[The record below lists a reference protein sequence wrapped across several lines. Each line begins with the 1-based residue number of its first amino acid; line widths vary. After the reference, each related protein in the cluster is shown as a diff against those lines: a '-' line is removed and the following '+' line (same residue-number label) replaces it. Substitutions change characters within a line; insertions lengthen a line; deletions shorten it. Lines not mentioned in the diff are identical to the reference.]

1 VAKLTLKRADAQAP
15 NLFDGAESEAP
26 AAAPTSASESTP
38 ESTPAPTPAAPRD
51 LSFLRELNDV
61 QREAVTTIDGPLLIV
76 AGAGS
81 GKTRV
86 LTYRIAYLLASG
98 VRPWS
103 VLSLTF
109 TNKAAKEMKD
119 RIADLVGHQSASP
132 LWMGTFHSVFSRI
145 LRREAETLGYTSSF
159 TIYDTDDS
167 LGVVRGA
174 MTQYGISQQDFPAKM
189 ILHRISQAKNA
200 MVSPAEFRS
209 RAGSLSEEKIAL
221 VYESY
226 ETRLRQN
233 NAMDF
238 DDLLVKTIALFEKDP
253 AVLKRYQEQFRYI
266 LIDEYQDTNRA
277 QYVVVKM
284 IAEQTRN
291 ICVVGDDAQSIYRFR
306 GADIRNILDF
316 ERDYPDFKIFR
327 LEQNY
332 RSTKTI
338 IAAADEVIRQ
348 NRMQIPKSLWTDND
362 EGERIK
368 VLTLRDERE
377 EGEEVAKIIQRH
389 ERQGR
394 RLGEIA
400 VLYRT
405 NSQSLSIEDGLRR
418 SNIPYGIV
426 GSVSFYRR
434 KEVKDALAYMRL
446 LVNDRDDESFL
457 RAVNTPARGVGE
469 VSVRRL
475 RHHASENG
483 LSLFEAARRADRIG
497 DLGARVA
504 NVLHGFT
511 EMIDTYRGHL
521 NDMSPAELARTVLS
535 ESGLLQAF
543 KDENTPEALARWDNV
558 QRILSHV
565 AEFHDNNPDA
575 SLDQYLQEISLLSEV
590 DQFDPTIERVTLMTV
605 HSAKGL
611 EYDVVLVTGMEEG
624 LFPVGN
630 SAQEQEDLEEE
641 RRLFYVAITR
651 ARKHLYLVNCER
663 RYRFGELSYPTPS
676 RFLNEISDHLLEFNA
691 TAPPSSRTRGGEGFL
706 GSGGTTRRERTRP
719 EPVQTEAH
727 DFPSDDYSQVPK
739 ALQVGSRV
747 AHPTFGIGKVEMVV
761 GSGDKTKITV
771 RFETIGR
778 KQLML
783 KFANLQ
789 VL

>member
-1 VAKLTLKRADAQAP
+1 VAKLTLKRAEASAP
-15 NLFDGAESEAP
+15 NLFEGADQHDPSSAAIEAP
-26 AAAPTSASESTP
+26 
-38 ESTPAPTPAAPRD
+38 PRD
-51 LSFLRELNDV
+51 TSHLRDLPFLKELNEV

-98 VRPWS
+98 VKPWS
-103 VLSLTF
+103 VLALTF

-119 RIADLVGHQSASP
+119 RIAGLVGHQAASP

-145 LRREAETLGYTSSF
+145 LRREAETIGFTSSF

-200 MVSPAEFRS
+200 MVSTAEFRS
-209 RAGSLSEEKIAL
+209 RAGSLAEEKIAL

-226 ETRLRQN
+226 ESRLRQN

-238 DDLLVKTIALFEKDP
+238 DDLLVKTILLFEKDP
-253 AVLKRYQEQFRYI
+253 NVLKRYQDQFRYI

-277 QYVVVKM
+277 QYVVVQM
-284 IAEQTRN
+284 LAAQSRN

-316 ERDYPDFKIFR
+316 ERDYKDYRIFR

-348 NRMQIPKSLWTDND
+348 NRQQIPKSLWTDND
-362 EGERIK
+362 EGEKIK
-368 VLTLRDERE
+368 VITLRDERE
-377 EGEEVAKIIQRH
+377 EGEEVARIIQRF
-389 ERQGR
+389 ERKGT
-394 RLGEIA
+394 RLGSIA

-426 GSVSFYRR
+426 GSVAFYRR

-446 LVNDRDDESFL
+446 LVNERDDESFL
-457 RAVNTPARGVGE
+457 RAVNTPARGIGE
-469 VSVRRL
+469 VSVKRL
-475 RHHASENG
+475 RHYATERG
-483 LSLFEAARRADRIG
+483 VSLFEAARHPEHIA
-497 DLGARVA
+497 DLGPRVSNA
-504 NVLHGFT
+504 LHGFT
-511 EMIDTYRGHL
+511 EMLDKYRGHL
-521 NDMSPAELARTVLS
+521 GDMSPAELSRTVLS
-535 ESGLLQAF
+535 ESGMFQGF
-543 KDENTPEALARWDNV
+543 KDENTPEALGRWDNV

-565 AEFHDNNPDA
+565 AEYSDNNPEGT
-575 SLDQYLQEISLLSEV
+575 LDQYLQEISLLSEV
-590 DQFDPTIERVTLMTV
+590 DQFDPTIERVTLMTI

-611 EYDVVLVTGMEEG
+611 EYDVVIVTGMEEG

-641 RRLFYVAITR
+641 RRLFYVAVTR
-651 ARKHLYLVNCER
+651 AREHLYLINCER

-691 TAPPSSRTRGGEGFL
+691 TAPPASRARRDGEGFL
-706 GSGGTTRRERTRP
+706 GAGGGSTRGAGAARRARPGREP
-719 EPVQTEAH
+719 QHSEAH
-727 DFPSDDYSQVPK
+727 EFPSDDYSQVPQV
-739 ALQVGSRV
+739 LQVGSRV
-747 AHPTFGIGKVEMVV
+747 AHPTFGVGKVEMVV
-761 GSGDKTKITV
+761 GSGEKTKITV
-771 RFETIGR
+771 RFDTVGR

>member
-1 VAKLTLKRADAQAP
+1 MAKLTLKRAESSAPGLFEGSEPHEAEKSSARGAPSRAPVPQA
-15 NLFDGAESEAP
+15 
-26 AAAPTSASESTP
+26 
-38 ESTPAPTPAAPRD
+38 D
-51 LSFLRELNDV
+51 LAFLKELNDV
-61 QREAVTTIDGPLLIV
+61 QRDAVTTIEGPLLIV

-86 LTYRIAYLLASG
+86 LTYRIAYLLACG

-109 TNKAAKEMKD
+109 TNKAAREMKA
-119 RIADLVGHQSASP
+119 RIADLVGDEAAAP

-145 LRREAETLGYTSSF
+145 LRREAEKLGYTSSF

-167 LGVVRGA
+167 LGVVRTA
-174 MTQYGISQQDFPAKM
+174 MTQFGISQQDFPAKM
-189 ILHRISQAKNA
+189 ILHRISQAKNS
-200 MVSPAEFRS
+200 MVGTGEFRS
-209 RAGSLSEEKIAL
+209 RAGSLADEKIAL

-226 ETRLRQN
+226 ESRLKRN

-238 DDLLVKTIALFEKDP
+238 DDLLVKTITLFEKHPD
-253 AVLKRYQEQFRYI
+253 VLKRYQEQFRYI

-284 IAEQTRN
+284 LSELTRN

-348 NRMQIPKSLWTDND
+348 NRNQIPKSLWTDNV
-362 EGERIK
+362 EGDKIRVI
-368 VLTLRDERE
+368 TLRDERE
-377 EGEEVAKIIQRH
+377 EGEEVARIIQRH
-389 ERQGR
+389 ERQGVS
-394 RLGEIA
+394 LGKIA

-426 GSVSFYRR
+426 GSVAFYRR
-434 KEVKDALAYMRL
+434 KEVKDALAYLRL
-446 LVNDRDDESFL
+446 IVNDRDDESFL

-469 VSVRRL
+469 VSIKRL
-475 RHHASENG
+475 RHHATEHG
-483 LSLFEAARRADRIG
+483 LPLFAAARHPGSVR
-497 DLGARVA
+497 DLGPRVG
-504 NVLHGFT
+504 NVLHAFT
-511 EMIDTYRGHL
+511 HMLDTYRGHL
-521 NDMSPAELARTVLS
+521 EDMSPAELARTVLS
-535 ESGLLQAF
+535 ESGLLQAY
-543 KDENTPEALARWDNV
+543 KDEATPEALARWDNV
-558 QRILSHV
+558 QRILSHI
-565 AEFHDNNPDA
+565 AEYSDNNPDA
-575 SLDQYLQEISLLSEV
+575 SLDEYLQEISLMSEV

-676 RFLNEISDHLLEFNA
+676 RFLGEMSDHLLEFNS
-691 TAPPSSRTRGGEGFL
+691 TAPPAARSRNEGEGFL
-706 GSGGTTRRERTRP
+706 GVGSMRRARP
-719 EPVQTEAH
+719 VRPTHSEAH
-727 DFPSDDYSQVPK
+727 DVPIDDYSQIQPS

-747 AHPTFGIGKVEMVV
+747 AHATFGEGKVEMVV
-761 GSGDKTKITV
+761 GAGDKTKITV
-771 RFETIGR
+771 RFEKFGR